1 MQEPETQYSWTL
13 YRNDVISHFWE
24 GSWDIAVQSLPPQIN
39 QTNRCLLHEAQTPI
53 LCTSGISVHNLHSF
67 HLVMTACEDL
77 YWCFFFMI
85 NKKKKKKLFSWRLQ
99 CIAWWMFYLDWGRE
113 KAMIGV
119 PKNRTQFD
127 WVQLISKKAQ
137 WRSKSPPF
145 SLLISSF
152 VWPLVFFFSPCSFK
166 DVLLAALAQKQTFE
180 CSSHEGF
187 GSLLSLQATRC
198 WRPAPAEVEE
208 EDWGGGGDLCV
219 ARDGSRCLGVATL
232 HVCCF
237 AATH

>member
-1 MQEPETQYSWTL
+1 
-13 YRNDVISHFWE
+13 
-24 GSWDIAVQSLPPQIN
+24 
-39 QTNRCLLHEAQTPI
+39 
-53 LCTSGISVHNLHSF
+53 
-67 HLVMTACEDL
+67 
-77 YWCFFFMI
+77 
-85 NKKKKKKLFSWRLQ
+85 
-99 CIAWWMFYLDWGRE
+99 MFYLDWGRE

-152 VWPLVFFFSPCSFK
+152 VWPLVFFFFSPSSFK
-166 DVLLAALAQKQTFE
+166 DVLLAALAPKQTFE

-208 EDWGGGGDLCV
+208 EDWGGGGIC
-219 ARDGSRCLGVATL
+219 AWQGMGRGASGSRPYM
-232 HVCCF
+232 F
-237 AATH
+237 AVLQLRINACWAPFN